1 MKNAQRRMIMGVGSA
16 NIDIVYRANR
26 IAREEEKTYIAPDES
41 GRLAQEIVG
50 GVTLNHLSWAAAL
63 GAPAGYF
70 GYLGD
75 DRNGDL
81 LREAMDARGIDRRH
95 LRIRRGASSGT
106 AVIFVDANGE
116 RAIYMSGGTT
126 ADISADHVERDFA
139 EAIQQASIV
148 SSEASLIS
156 LRGVAAAFQTAKRA
170 GILTALDVDAPPSAC
185 AEAGLG
191 TRAELEQ
198 ALSLADIVKPSKAAA
213 AELSSAPTLERQA
226 EETREQ
232 FGAKLVAV
240 TNGAR
245 GSVLSN
251 AEQTLRFPA
260 ASVEAVDTTGAGDA
274 FFGGLLAG
282 HALPLEERG
291 RLANACGAAC
301 CAVLGAPPLP
311 GESLKLVKR
320 LYGGPIP
327 L

>member
-1 MKNAQRRMIMGVGSA
+1 MKNGERRMIMGVGSA
-16 NIDIVYRANR
+16 NIDIVYRVNR

-81 LREAMDARGIDRRH
+81 LREAMDARGVDRRH
-95 LRIRRGASSGT
+95 LRIRRGKSSGT

-126 ADISADHVERDFA
+126 ADISPDDLERDFA

-148 SSEASLIS
+148 SSEASLVS
-156 LRGVAAAFQTAKRA
+156 LKGVAAAFRAAKRA
-170 GILTALDVDAPPSAC
+170 GVLTALDVDAPPSAC

-198 ALSLADIVKPSKAAA
+198 ALSLADIIKPSKAAA

-226 EETREQ
+226 EETRGR
-232 FGAKLVAV
+232 FGATLVAV
-240 TNGAR
+240 TDGAR

-251 AEQTLRFPA
+251 AERTLRFPA
-260 ASVEAVDTTGAGDA
+260 ASVAAVDTTGAGDA

-282 HALPLEERG
+282 SALPLEERG

-301 CAVLGAPPLP
+301 CAVLGAPPRR
-311 GESLKLVKR
+311 GESMKLVKR
-320 LYGGPIP
+320 LYGAPFP